1 MEESNLKLNLL
12 LCHKVT
18 TSFLP
23 ACSQLELGELL
34 HDEMFGLFEAM
45 SAIEMMDPKMDAG
58 MICNRS
64 SNTPLSFDEAVASGH
79 VVLSKGEL
87 TWADM
92 VGSLSCLEVIVC
104 SNSGWDHRRVPV
116 LPGHLV
122 GGTQSCTNSLHL
134 FIFAP
139 GGHCGDI
146 GCIIITFAPRWT
158 ELRIQS

>member
-1 MEESNLKLNLL
+1 M
-12 LCHKVT
+12 
-18 TSFLP
+18 
-23 ACSQLELGELL
+23 
-34 HDEMFGLFEAM
+34 HDEMFGVFEAM

-92 VGSLSCLEVIVC
+92 VGSLSCLKMSWSFPTQVGIIDECLSCLVTWLEGHSLAQTVFTCLYLHQVVI
-104 SNSGWDHRRVPV
+104 
-116 LPGHLV
+116 
-122 GGTQSCTNSLHL
+122 
-134 FIFAP
+134 
-139 GGHCGDI
+139 GDI